1 MDMSSLSNKSCLWS
15 PGAVAITGGAFGE
28 NSLPF
33 VLGGVNCSGSERGLE
48 DYVTTQLAN
57 CTDGDIRLV
66 GAQPGVGRVEV
77 CLNQAWGGVCRNQF
91 QPAEV
96 IVVCRQLGGFTAGLT
111 PQVLSGSQIN
121 ITSGPIFLD
130 QLQCTGREARLV
142 DCNAGV
148 VTGLVTCTNADTVGA
163 VCEDIDECNGNNS
176 CGMNANCTN
185 TIGSYQCSCL
195 VGFEGDGVNCTNIN
209 ECGRGTNGCSKNA
222 TCRDTIGSY
231 TCSCNPGFSGDG
243 FNCNDIDEC
252 STGSNTC
259 AGAPNGTC
267 TNTIGSYNCSCNSG
281 YMGDGRTCVD
291 IDETQ
296 SKCQTASLM
305 QQSLETC
312 FGKVLGSMFF
322 EVSTRTMCSFHAAMQ
337 RLGGTVVSMTKESS
351 SAMKGESLED
361 SVRMMQSYSDILVL
375 RHPEPGSAKAA
386 STVVHK
392 PLINA
397 GNGVGE
403 HPTQALLGIFTIRQ
417 EIGTVNGLTVTMVG
431 DLKHGRTVH
440 SLARLLTLY
449 RVRLCYVSPPSLQS
463 DGLREGAKDP
473 TVLPT
478 TDVLYVTRIQKE
490 RFTSVDEYEK
500 VRGSYIINPQVL
512 MKAKEKMVILH
523 PLPRVDEVSVEVD
536 SDPRAAYVR
545 QAEMGMYLRMVVL
558 AILLGL

>member
-1 MDMSSLSNKSCLWS
+1 MSSCFS
-15 PGAVAITGGAFGE
+15 PYITPPLPSHKYTSACDSTSVLVWFTYAILIFTFRV
-28 NSLPF
+28 S
-33 VLGGVNCSGSERGLE
+33 SST
-48 DYVTTQLAN
+48 DVTTQLAN

-163 VCEDIDECNGNNS
+163 VCEATTVPAIRAMFLEVMGIPAMMWMNVRLLMEAVSSLCSNSFFYACQIGYSLQPNGFNCTDIDECNGNNS

-417 EIGTVNGLTVTMVG
+417 EIGTVTMVG

-473 TVLPT
+473 TEDNTRAT
-478 TDVLYVTRIQKE
+478 TFGPIGHK
-490 RFTSVDEYEK
+490 
-500 VRGSYIINPQVL
+500 
-512 MKAKEKMVILH
+512 
-523 PLPRVDEVSVEVD
+523 
-536 SDPRAAYVR
+536 
-545 QAEMGMYLRMVVL
+545 
-558 AILLGL
+558 